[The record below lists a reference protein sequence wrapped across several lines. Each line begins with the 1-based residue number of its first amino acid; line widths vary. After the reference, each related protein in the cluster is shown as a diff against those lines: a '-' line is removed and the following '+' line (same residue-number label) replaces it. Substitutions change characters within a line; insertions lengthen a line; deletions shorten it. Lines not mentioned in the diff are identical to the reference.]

1 MKGGDK
7 LNEKGIRE
15 CEHCD
20 QHSGVKED
28 IIKATKDLEYV
39 CTKMNKQ
46 CETVEHLYKEV
57 DQRLKTKPFY
67 VLISILITVLI
78 FILGMQLT
86 TYENVGNM
94 QHNMEVVKYEIKADL
109 ARHEGETSQLIKRVD
124 AITQEQKILMDQVFK
139 HMTRYP
145 MNHEQKNER

>member
-1 MKGGDK
+1 MA
-7 LNEKGIRE
+7 EQGIRN

-20 QHSGVKED
+20 QHSPLRED
-28 IIKATKDLEYV
+28 VLRATKDLEYV
-39 CTKMNKQ
+39 CAKMNKQ

-86 TYENVGNM
+86 TYENVGEM
-94 QHNMEVVKYEIKADL
+94 QRNMEIVKYEIKADL
-109 ARHEGETSQLIKRVD
+109 AKHEGETSQLIKRVD
-124 AITQEQKILMDQVFK
+124 AITQEQKILMEQVLK
-139 HMTRYP
+139 HVGKYP
-145 MNHEQKNER
+145 FTDERR

>member
-1 MKGGDK
+1 MAE
-7 LNEKGIRE
+7 EKGIRE

-20 QHSGVKED
+20 QHPAIRED
-28 IIKATKDLEYV
+28 IIRATKDMEYV

-57 DQRLKTKPFY
+57 DKRLKTRPFY

-86 TYENVGNM
+86 TYENVGEMQRNM
-94 QHNMEVVKYEIKADL
+94 DIVKYEIKADL
-109 ARHEGETSQLIKRVD
+109 AKHEGETAQLIKRVD
-124 AITQEQKILMDQVFK
+124 AITQDQRLLMNQVLQHISK
-139 HMTRYP
+139 YP
-145 MNHEQKNER
+145 IKEER